1 MLVCATVRVS
11 ILHIY
16 LLVSLL
22 FSTIYQQWLFF
33 RALRFLFSHLFVGF
47 SHALPLSAAA
57 KRNIYLYFMLSLGDY
72 LLRKYLLY
80 R

>member
-1 MLVCATVRVS
+1 MLC
-11 ILHIY
+11 
-16 LLVSLL
+16 
-22 FSTIYQQWLFF
+22 
-33 RALRFLFSHLFVGF
+33 
-47 SHALPLSAAA
+47 HAAAAAAA